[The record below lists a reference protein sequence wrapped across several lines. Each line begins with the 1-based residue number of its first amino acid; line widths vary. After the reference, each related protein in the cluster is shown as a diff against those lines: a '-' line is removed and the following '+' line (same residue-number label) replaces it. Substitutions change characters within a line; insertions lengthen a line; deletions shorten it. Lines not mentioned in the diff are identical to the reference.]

1 MSVIRCVE
9 SQIEPCFC
17 WSTIM
22 ISSFWSN
29 LTSHR
34 RRVRRKGSD
43 FRLRQLVWRPCLEEL
58 EARTLLS
65 LSAMLLKDINPGL
78 ADSGPRE
85 FVTINKT
92 TFFSADD
99 GVHGKELWRTDG
111 TRGGTRRGK

>member
-85 FVTINKT
+85 VVTIHKT
-92 TFFSADD
+92 NFLSAHDR
-99 GVHGKELWRTDG
+99 VHGTQLVTTYSTPG
-111 TRGGTRRGK
+111 